1 MTDSHNVMSLR
12 VISTRSWVALA
23 FGVLALILRVESLH
37 TTTLNGVV
45 TSCSYTDL
53 GGLTLGAIT
62 VLLALAAIR
71 EATTPLFVQRG
82 WSRRDAT
89 IIAAVI
95 AIALGVIGI
104 LKGMAIVASPCTDL
118 MPATG

>member
-1 MTDSHNVMSLR
+1 MTDITSFMSLR

-23 FGVLALILRVESLH
+23 LGVLALIVRVESLQ
-37 TTTLNGVV
+37 TRTFNGVV

-53 GGLTLGAIT
+53 GGLALGAIAIL
-62 VLLALAAIR
+62 VAFAAIR
-71 EATTPLFVQRG
+71 EAMTTLFVQRG

-89 IIAAVI
+89 IIVAVI

-104 LKGMAIVASPCTDL
+104 LKGLALVASPCADL
-118 MPATG
+118 MPAG